1 MQTGGGHTKEK
12 PAGAWAPEQVT
23 DFLYKKMENKEF
35 YVICPDND
43 VSEETD
49 KRRMLWT
56 MGDIVH
62 GRPPLTRW
70 RDEWKEEAAKTMSET
85 KI

>member
-1 MQTGGGHTKEK
+1 MGEGK
-12 PAGAWAPEQVT
+12 
-23 DFLYKKMENKEF
+23 F

-43 VSEETD
+43 VSEEMD
-49 KRRMLWT
+49 RRRMLWGV
-56 MGDIVH
+56 GDLVE

-70 RDEWKEEAAKTMSET
+70 REEWKERAEEGIRGM

>member
-1 MQTGGGHTKEK
+1 MEK
-12 PAGAWAPEQVT
+12 S
-23 DFLYKKMENKEF
+23 EF

-49 KRRMLWT
+49 KKRMLWSV
-56 MGDIVH
+56 GDIVY

-70 RDEWKEEAAKTMSET
+70 RDEWKQEAEKTMSET

>member
-1 MQTGGGHTKEK
+1 MQED
-12 PAGAWAPEQVT
+12 Q
-23 DFLYKKMENKEF
+23 F

-49 KRRMLWT
+49 KKRMLWT
-56 MGDIVH
+56 VGDIVK

-70 RDEWKEEAAKTMSET
+70 REEWKKEAEETMAKTEV
-85 KI
+85 

>member
-1 MQTGGGHTKEK
+1 MDK
-12 PAGAWAPEQVT
+12 
-23 DFLYKKMENKEF
+23 DEF

-49 KRRMLWT
+49 KKRMLWT
-56 MGDIVH
+56 MGDVVY

-70 RDEWKEEAAKTMSET
+70 RDEWKKEAEETMAKTQV
-85 KI
+85 